1 MMRQTAMIEEY
12 IIEFKGWLHLSGFD
26 KITTV
31 DQFKRGIK
39 TALGQKVI
47 ETGNPGDV
55 SIPGQLQA
63 WFDQATKL
71 ECSYR
76 ELEQYYRK

>member
-1 MMRQTAMIEEY
+1 MVKKLRTTRQTTTIEEY

-26 KITTV
+26 EITAV

-39 TALGQKVI
+39 TTLGRKVI
-47 ETGNPGDV
+47 EMGNPGDG

-63 WFDQATKL
+63 WFD
-71 ECSYR
+71 
-76 ELEQYYRK
+76 